1 MPRRLLNMSLD
12 SLLSEINRPCTKFHV
27 GGFRPTNEIDES
39 WLGKVTLYAQDEEL
53 PIDKN
58 SNPMIQIGQFYLPSI
73 QNVHTSLSSVK
84 LLTVF
89 VSSELE
95 GDCDLMDGNFAVREY
110 SDLEGLEVKD
120 FPAVEGSL
128 KSFPLKPESLDSDHA
143 IWDGGGLTPEQE
155 DKVIE
160 MEDDGVFDSYY
171 DVTTH
176 CYDHKFGGYPSFCQ
190 PGVDLHPYEFVFQVS
205 SDEKLQL
212 NVIDNGS
219 FQFWRHPETGDW
231 KLYYDFY

>member
-1 MPRRLLNMSLD
+1 MSLE

-27 GGFRPTNEIDES
+27 GGFRPTNKIEES
-39 WLGKVTLYAQDEEL
+39 WLGKVTRYSVDEEL

-58 SNPMIQIGQFYLPSI
+58 GNPMIQIGQFYLPSI
-73 QNVHTSLSSVK
+73 DHVHASLSSVK
-84 LLTVF
+84 LITVF
-89 VSSELE
+89 ISSELE
-95 GDCDLMDGNFAVREY
+95 GDCDLMEGNFVVREY
-110 SDLEGLEVKD
+110 NELETLLIKN
-120 FPAVEGSL
+120 FSPTEGSL
-128 KSFPLKPESLDSDHA
+128 KPFPLKTEVMESDHP
-143 IWDGGGLTPEQE
+143 IWDGGGLIPEQE
-155 DKVIE
+155 DKILE
-160 MEDDGVFDSYY
+160 MEDEGVFESYY

-190 PGVDLHPYEFVFQVS
+190 PGVELHPYEFVFQVS
-205 SDEKLQL
+205 SDVKLHL